1 MGKTE
6 GKLFDI
12 ANGRLNPALLGLLLL
27 LLFSGKLLLILAV
40 VTAAFV
46 LLFDDDR
53 DPLSALFD
61 SSLLALVVLP
71 DKCRLAM
78 LVMGR

>member
-1 MGKTE
+1 MAFLGKTE

-27 LLFSGKLLLILAV
+27 FAGKLLIAV

-61 SSLLALVVLP
+61 SGCLLVLLP

>member
-12 ANGRLNPALLGLLLL
+12 ANGRLNPALLGLLL